1 MGLLGFFGFGHSDDN
16 AVVAMHAAQKA
27 SQSLNIEVSIAA
39 HENWLT
45 RLETYLAGRSH
56 EELEPAAI
64 ACDETCELGHWI
76 YTDGKK
82 YLGNYAAF
90 QDLQASHK
98 MFHFKASSIVSL
110 HQANHKEE
118 AEKELAG
125 DIQKLSHKISQ
136 RLRDLK
142 AIG

>member
-1 MGLLGFFGFGHSDDN
+1 MGLLAFFGFGHSDQ
-16 AVVAMHAAQKA
+16 AAIMAQESARRA

-56 EELEPAAI
+56 EELEPAQI
-64 ACDETCELGHWI
+64 ACDDKCELGHWI
-76 YTDGKK
+76 YGDGKK
-82 YLGNYAAF
+82 YLGEFAAF
-90 QDLQASHK
+90 QDLQATHK

-110 HQANHKEE
+110 HQANRTQE

-125 DIQKLSHKISQ
+125 DIQKLSMKIKQ
-136 RLRDLK
+136 RLTDLK
-142 AIG
+142 AV